1 MTAGKRGWI
10 TNNTHKKSRF
20 RYGHIGG
27 GVFHSL
33 GQESCNMITENQ
45 PCDSYEL
52 TEQEAALIAEWE
64 AQQDALNVPSAWEYS
79 QFF

>member
-1 MTAGKRGWI
+1 
-10 TNNTHKKSRF
+10 
-20 RYGHIGG
+20 
-27 GVFHSL
+27 
-33 GQESCNMITENQ
+33 MITENQ

-64 AQQDALNVPSAWEYS
+64 EQQDALNAPSAWEYS